1 MKLSTILAASALL
14 GAAPSLA
21 NEEADDQAKA
31 RENFQQADANS
42 DGKLTQAEFRNF
54 INANAEDGLGRAG
67 VVRRYGAYGTA
78 FERVDKNK
86 DGVVTARELAAARR
100 N

>member
-1 MKLSTILAASALL
+1 MKLSTILAASAVLV
-14 GAAPSLA
+14 AAPLLA

-31 RENFQQADANS
+31 RKNFQNADADS
-42 DGKLTQAEFRNF
+42 DGKLTRAEFRNF

-67 VVRRYGAYGTA
+67 MVRRYGAYGTA
-78 FERVDKNK
+78 FERVDKNE